1 MRLTLVR
8 HSTVLVE
15 MAGHRL
21 IVDPMLDPPN
31 ARGPVR
37 GTPNGVPNPL
47 VPLPMPIEEVIAGVD
62 AVLLTHTHE
71 DHIDAAGVL
80 GLPRPLPW
88 FCQPEDL
95 ADLQPV
101 GLTDM
106 RPLAVGGPVE
116 WEGITITR
124 TGGRHGREE
133 AAIAGLGPVSGF
145 VLTAAGEPTVY
156 IAGDTVWCPEVE
168 AAIAAHAPGVIV
180 VNAGGARF
188 LQGGT
193 ITMEAGDVV
202 ATAQA
207 APDAVV
213 VPTHVEAINH
223 CLETRADLRAGVD
236 AAGVGERVRILADGE
251 SLEACTPARDR
262 SGLLAGGPTLRG
274 AGSAARPAP
283 PGPSRRRPR
292 RRRTP
297 PA

>member
-8 HSTVLVE
+8 HSTILVE

-37 GTPNGVPNPL
+37 GTPNGMPNPL
-47 VPLPMPIEEVIAGVD
+47 VPLPIPIEDVIAGVD
-62 AVLLTHTHE
+62 AVLLTHAHE
-71 DHIDAAGVL
+71 DHLDAAGVM

-88 FCQPEDL
+88 ICQPEDL
-95 ADLQPV
+95 PDLQPV

-106 RPLAVGGPVE
+106 RPVPTGGVLE
-116 WEGITITR
+116 WEGLTITR

-133 AAIAGLGPVSGF
+133 AVIAGLGPVSGF
-145 VLTAAGEPTVY
+145 VVAAAGEPTLY

-168 AAIAAHAPGVIV
+168 AAIAAHAPEVIV

-207 APDAVV
+207 APEAMV
-213 VPTHVEAINH
+213 VPTHMEAINH
-223 CLETRADLRAGVD
+223 CLETRADLRAAAD

-251 SLEACTPARDR
+251 SLEA
-262 SGLLAGGPTLRG
+262 
-274 AGSAARPAP
+274 
-283 PGPSRRRPR
+283 
-292 RRRTP
+292 
-297 PA
+297 